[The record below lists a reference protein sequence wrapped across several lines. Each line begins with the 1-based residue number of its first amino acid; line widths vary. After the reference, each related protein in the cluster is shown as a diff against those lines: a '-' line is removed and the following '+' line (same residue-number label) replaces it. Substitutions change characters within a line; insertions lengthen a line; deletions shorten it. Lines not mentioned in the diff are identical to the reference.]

1 MSFTGGGVGRRGNC
15 TRKHPL
21 KTRAAREAVIGR
33 LVARGAYGPS
43 MQVVRCRYGKRDHFH
58 VAHVIAKDRKGRRAR

>member
-15 TRKHPL
+15 AGKRAHA
-21 KTRAAREAVIGR
+21 TRAAAQEVIDS

-43 MQVVRCRYGKRDHFH
+43 MKVMRCFYGKRDHFH
-58 VAHVIAKDRKGRRAR
+58 VAHVIAKGHKGKRNR